1 LGNVVAGTVSF
12 YHEEPIS
19 IGTILEDGRSGL
31 TADSAGSNFQAT
43 GGRILDLEGTCEIVH
58 NGRDK
63 LVLDVIFDRATRGAE
78 ETIVSI
84 RSEVGVTGE
93 GSAIL
98 VVIIIS
104 IRVEV
109 FFNVDNIGFLMIVV
123 IVGTLVFKSVVKGNE
138 ADENDAC

>member
-1 LGNVVAGTVSF
+1 LGNVVTGTVSF

-19 IGTILEDGRSGL
+19 VGTILEDGRSGL